1 MNNQDISKTYVKYDH
16 ITHVKNRPG
25 MYIGSID
32 EDNVETWIYNN
43 ELKKMEKRKL
53 NYNPGL
59 FKIFDEI
66 LVNASDHETRLKSKN
81 NENVNLL
88 KNIKVKI
95 DKETGIIEVYNDG
108 DGIDIVEHPTEK
120 VYIPEMIFGH
130 MLSSTNYDDSEERV
144 VGGQNGIGAKACNIF
159 SKWFEVETIDNERK
173 FSQLYLNKNLYND
186 II

>member
-1 MNNQDISKTYVKYDH
+1 MSNKDISKTYVKYDH

-32 EDNVETWIYNN
+32 EDCVDTWIYNN
-43 ELKKMEKRKL
+43 ELKKMEKKKL

-81 NENVNLL
+81 NENKILL

-120 VYIPEMIFGH
+120 V
-130 MLSSTNYDDSEERV
+130 
-144 VGGQNGIGAKACNIF
+144 
-159 SKWFEVETIDNERK
+159 
-173 FSQLYLNKNLYND
+173 
-186 II
+186 